1 MDIRNE
7 ALRYLGCRGEI
18 DSQTAKLLDR
28 AEDELST
35 VTPSFCCRV
44 MEKSE
49 CGMLLQGNDIKKHLS
64 DCGKVIVFAATLGVA
79 FERLIRTA
87 EIDNLAY
94 AVVLDAYGSAFIEAY
109 CDKCEAELHEKT
121 GGFFTWR
128 YSPGY
133 GDYPISVQSDFI
145 RFLSADKQIGLTAT
159 ENHILIPRKSVTA
172 VIGIGE
178 KPQQKEK
185 RSCESCNMK
194 ETCKFRKD
202 GQGCGCKDI
211 T

>member
-1 MDIRNE
+1 MDIRKE
-7 ALRYLGCRGEI
+7 ALRYLGCRGEP
-18 DSQTAKLLDR
+18 DYQTALLLER
-28 AEDELST
+28 AEKELSSLN
-35 VTPSFCCRV
+35 PAFCCRI

-49 CGMLLQGNDIKKHLS
+49 CGMLLQGNDIKEHLS
-64 DCGKVIVFAATLGVA
+64 GCERVVIFAATLGAA
-79 FERLIRTA
+79 FEKLLRTA
-87 EIDNLAY
+87 EISNMAY
-94 AVVLDAYGSAFIEAY
+94 AVVLDAYGSAYIEDY
-109 CDKCEAELHEKT
+109 CNRWEAELHEKT

-194 ETCKFRKD
+194 KTCKFRKD

>member
-1 MDIRNE
+1 MDIKKE
-7 ALRYLGCRGEI
+7 TLRYLGYKGEP
-18 DSQTAKLLDR
+18 DLLTAALLER
-28 AEDELST
+28 AEKAFSA
-35 VTPSFCCRV
+35 VMPAYCCCIT
-44 MEKSE
+44 EKSE
-49 CGMLLQGNDIKKHLS
+49 CVMLLQGSDIKEHLK
-64 DCGKVIVFAATLGVA
+64 DCERVIVFAATLGTA
-79 FERLIRTA
+79 AEKLIRTA
-87 EIDNLAY
+87 EVMDMAY
-94 AVVLDAYGSAFIEAY
+94 AVVLDAYASAFIEDY
-109 CDKCEAELHEKT
+109 CDRCETELHEKT

-145 RFLSADKQIGLTAT
+145 RFLSADKKIGLTAT

-172 VIGIGE
+172 LIGISE

>member
-1 MDIRNE
+1 MDIKKE
-7 ALRYLGCRGEI
+7 ALRYLGYKGEP
-18 DSQTAKLLDR
+18 DLLTAVLAER
-28 AEDELST
+28 AEKAFT
-35 VTPSFCCRV
+35 AVNPAYCCRIA
-44 MEKSE
+44 EKSD
-49 CGMLLQGNDIKKHLS
+49 CGMLLQGSDIKEHLK
-64 DCGKVIVFAATLGVA
+64 DCERVIIFAATLGTA
-79 FERLIRTA
+79 AEKLIRTA
-87 EIDNLAY
+87 EVFDMAY
-94 AVVLDAYGSAFIEAY
+94 AVVLDAYASAFIEAY
-109 CDKCEAELHEKT
+109 CDRCEAELQEKT

-145 RFLSADKQIGLTAT
+145 RFLSAEKKIGLTAT

-172 VIGIGE
+172 LIGIGE